1 MERAQRRGYWFAAKV
16 VRGAYMV
23 SERGLAELDG
33 YESPVHDALEDTHAC
48 YHRAIDSCLE
58 AIAEGRLAE
67 LMVAS
72 HNQQSVEHTLSRLE
86 ALGLGPGCGSEIV
99 RADWKV

>member
-33 YESPVHDALEDTHAC
+33 YESPVHDALEDTHAGFRKHPPGYLFVMESALVALC
-48 YHRAIDSCLE
+48 TVVFWNS
-58 AIAEGRLAE
+58 GRRYRYGC
-67 LMVAS
+67 
-72 HNQQSVEHTLSRLE
+72 QQ
-86 ALGLGPGCGSEIV
+86 C
-99 RADWKV
+99 